1 MSAHSTQTDKVDSM
15 NDESRMSWRDHVADL
30 RHSIIVGFGGVF
42 LCCLLSLF
50 FFEEIYEIVTR
61 PLYGTLERL
70 NLDKAIKFRTVQG
83 AFFFHIKTAILSGLV
98 LGMPILT
105 YQLWRFI
112 APGLYRNERKV
123 GMLLVVTTTLF
134 FISGIVFGYY
144 MIMPYSFDYLLSY
157 TMTMSDGSQLLP
169 DITLEDYV
177 GTFIKLIMASGIAF
191 ETPVFIGFLAY
202 IGLVTHHHLI
212 AGWRWATVFAFVLA
226 AILTPPDYITQS
238 LLALPLMFFY
248 VISIFVALYISKR
261 NERKLQ
267 ELYSAPDQTNP
278 ESNTKNE

>member
-1 MSAHSTQTDKVDSM
+1 
-15 NDESRMSWRDHVADL
+15 MSWRDHFADL
-30 RHSIIVGFGGVF
+30 RHSLIVGFGGVF
-42 LCCLLSLF
+42 LCFVLSLF
-50 FFEEIYEIVTR
+50 FFDEIYQIVTQ
-61 PLYGTLERL
+61 PLYDTLNRL
-70 NLDKAIKFRTVQG
+70 NLEKAIKFRTVQG

-105 YQLWRFI
+105 YQVWRFI
-112 APGLYRNERKV
+112 APGLYRNERKI
-123 GMLLVVTTTLF
+123 GIMLVSTTTLF
-134 FISGIVFGYY
+134 FMSGVIFGYY
-144 MIMPYSFDYLLSY
+144 MLMPYSFDYLLSY
-157 TMTMSDGSQLLP
+157 TMTLSDGSQLLP

-226 AILTPPDYITQS
+226 AVLTPPDYITQS

-248 VISIFVALYISKR
+248 TLSIFVAKYISKR
-261 NERKLQ
+261 REQRLEEAYESGN
-267 ELYSAPDQTNP
+267 PDQDSVPEGKPNP
-278 ESNTKNE
+278 KN